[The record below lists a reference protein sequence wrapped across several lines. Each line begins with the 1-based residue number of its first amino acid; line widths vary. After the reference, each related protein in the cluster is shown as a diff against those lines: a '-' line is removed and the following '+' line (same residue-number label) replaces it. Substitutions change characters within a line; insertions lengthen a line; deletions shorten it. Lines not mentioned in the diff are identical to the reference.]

1 MRLSL
6 VGVHTGSYSSSW
18 PSLDPMI
25 VSLRLIILFCW
36 RSKELS
42 LINIEK
48 KQREA
53 EGEMQARMHTTTFR
67 QTYVAIDLN
76 RRL

>member
-25 VSLRLIILFCW
+25 MSLRLIILFCW
-36 RSKELS
+36 RSEELS
-42 LINIEK
+42 LINTETT
-48 KQREA
+48 QREA
-53 EGEMQARMHTTTFR
+53 EGEMHTHMHTGTFR
-67 QTYVAIDLN
+67 ET
-76 RRL
+76 